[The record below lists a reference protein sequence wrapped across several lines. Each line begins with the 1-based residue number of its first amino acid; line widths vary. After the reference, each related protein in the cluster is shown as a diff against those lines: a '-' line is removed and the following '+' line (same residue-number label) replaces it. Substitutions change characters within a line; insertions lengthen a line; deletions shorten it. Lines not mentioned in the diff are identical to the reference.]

1 MLKLRITLALLL
13 SLLAGER
20 LAAQPIYFNTSS
32 ATQAQ
37 NNLASVP
44 TNGGAASILFTA
56 TGPGANNVSRCTAVT
71 VDALNGKLFFAD
83 AGTNAIWRANIDGT
97 SLTLI
102 KGGLTNFPTDL
113 ALDVLNQKIYFTTSS
128 TVTNNNTIQ
137 RMDYTGSNGVTLFTA
152 TGPAGNGASRCT
164 ALAVDLANS
173 KIFLADAGAQKI
185 WSLPLAGGSPTALAT
200 TTNAYPTSLALDT
213 TNQQV
218 YFTASSP
225 VQSSNVIQRVN
236 YNGTGLITRFAAAG
250 GVLRCTALDLDLA
263 RSYIY
268 LSDAGASTLWRIP
281 LGGGSATT
289 LLSGLTSTAKKVRW
303 FSGPT
308 TRPPPGITGMNLA
321 GINPTTQQITI
332 NATNGFVG
340 GSYFLLTSTN
350 IAKPL
355 NQWLP
360 VLTNVLGASGNFIVT
375 ATNAAFYNTP
385 QQFYILR
392 VQ

>member
-1 MLKLRITLALLL
+1 MLKLRITLALLI
-13 SLLAGER
+13 SLIAGGR
-20 LAAQPIYFNTSS
+20 VLAQPVYYNTSS
-32 ATQAQ
+32 ATQAL
-37 NNLASVP
+37 NTLANVT
-44 TNGGAASILFTA
+44 TNGSSSTNLFTA
-56 TGPGANNVSRCTAVT
+56 TGAGGNNVSRCTAAA
-71 VDALNGKLFFAD
+71 VDGLNNKLFFAD
-83 AGTNAIWRANIDGT
+83 AGSNAIWRVNIDGT
-97 SLTLI
+97 GLTLI
-102 KGGLTNFPTDL
+102 KGSLTNCPTDL

-128 TVTNNNTIQ
+128 TITNNNTIQ
-137 RMDYTGSNGVTLFTA
+137 QIDYTGNNGVTLFTA

-164 ALAVDLANS
+164 ALAVDLLNA
-173 KIFLADAGAQKI
+173 KIFLADAVAQKI

-218 YFTASSP
+218 YFTASSTA
-225 VQSSNVIQRVN
+225 QSSNVIQRVN
-236 YNGTGLITRFAAAG
+236 YNGTGLITRFTAAS
-250 GVLRCTALDLDLA
+250 GVQRCTALDLDLA
-263 RSYIY
+263 QSIIY

-385 QQFYILR
+385 QQFYILG